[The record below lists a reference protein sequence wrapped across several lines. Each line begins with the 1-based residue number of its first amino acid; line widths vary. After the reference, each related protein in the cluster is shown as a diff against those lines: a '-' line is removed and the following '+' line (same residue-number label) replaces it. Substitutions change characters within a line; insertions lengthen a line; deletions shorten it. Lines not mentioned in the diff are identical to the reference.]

1 MENVKSLEECR
12 ARISDIDRKLE
23 ELFIQRMAASA
34 DVAAYKKEH
43 GLPVFDR
50 TRERD
55 ILSRV
60 VKSAPK
66 ELGGYAKVLFSTIMD
81 LSRSYQS
88 SLIVPEGTLSS
99 AVERA
104 LSDSP
109 ALFPSSAV
117 VGCMGLEGAY
127 AQAACDKLF
136 RTADILYFHNFE
148 GVFQAVESGLCQFGV
163 LPIENTTAGTVAAVY
178 DLMRKSKFHI
188 VKSLRLQICN
198 RLLVKPGTRPEEI
211 KEVISHDHA
220 LKQCS
225 EYLNRRKDL
234 RLTMAESTA
243 KAAKIA
249 AGSGRSDLA
258 AIASGDC
265 GEIYGLQVLD
275 ENIQNSDYNYTRFIC
290 IAKDLTIYPGANRIS
305 LVASLPHRPGEL
317 YRMIAR
323 FSALGLNLTK
333 LESRP
338 IPGKEFEYLFYFDLE
353 GSVQDP
359 QVLRMLSDLEND
371 VANVTFLG
379 NYQEI

>member
-1 MENVKSLEECR
+1 MEKPKSLEECR
-12 ARISDIDRKLE
+12 ARISEIDQQLE
-23 ELFIQRMAASA
+23 ELFVRRMNTAA
-34 DVAAYKKEH
+34 DVAAYKKEN

-50 TRERD
+50 TRERS

-60 VKSAPK
+60 VKNAPK
-66 ELGGYAKVLFSTIMD
+66 ELAGYAKVLFATLMD

-88 SLIVPEGTLSS
+88 SLIVPEGTLSA

-104 LSDSP
+104 LAHAP
-109 ALFPSSAV
+109 ALFPASAV

-136 RTADILYFHNFE
+136 RNADILYFHNFE
-148 GVFQAVESGLCQFGV
+148 GVFQAVENGLCQFGV
-163 LPIENTTAGTVAAVY
+163 LPIENTSAGTVAAVY

-188 VKSLRLQICN
+188 VRSLRHQICN
-198 RLLVKPGTRPEEI
+198 RLLVKPGTKLEEI
-211 KEVISHDHA
+211 TEVVSHEQA

-225 EYLNRRKDL
+225 EFLNRRKGL
-234 RLTMAESTA
+234 RITMAESTA

-249 AGSGRSDLA
+249 SDSDRSDLA
-258 AIASGDC
+258 AIASADC
-265 GEIYGLQVLD
+265 GEIYGLQALEV
-275 ENIQNSDYNYTRFIC
+275 NVQNSDYNYTRFIC
-290 IAKDLTIYPGANRIS
+290 IARDLTIYPGANRIS

-323 FSALGLNLTK
+323 FAALGLNLTK

-371 VANVTFLG
+371 VANITFLG